1 MKKLNCAF
9 YNILPDLK
17 TYTRNKMSGFNLTI
31 SDKPFELE
39 KLDSKTEILGIFVE
53 AKIDKKVFQK
63 LPNLKMIATFSTG
76 YDHVDLKEAKKR
88 KIPICNVP
96 TYGENTVAQHAMA
109 LILAISKK
117 IFASTK
123 RVKEGNFDYHG
134 LCGFD
139 LKDKTVGIVGTG
151 HIGYYMIKMLS
162 GFDVNI
168 IAYDPFPNTKLAK
181 ELNFKYVSL
190 NKLLAE
196 SDIVSLHVPLL
207 PQTTHMINKRN
218 IKKMKP
224 GVIIIN
230 TSRGG
235 LIEPEALVWGLETG
249 HIASAGID
257 VLEEERYI
265 SHPEFLFEQNCQ
277 AQDVKDSLMENIII
291 DHPNTI
297 VTPHNA
303 FNTTEAIKRIIDTSI
318 ANVKAFS
325 KGETQNDVT
334 KPRKK

>member
-1 MKKLNCAF
+1 
-9 YNILPDLK
+9 
-17 TYTRNKMSGFNLTI
+17 MSGFNLTI